1 MEPEEASEAV
11 RAPAGR
17 LQAQAAPHE
26 PAPDPLL
33 PPAAIPAAAEDAADR
48 TPVPPSAA
56 SADGAVRAPVRQP
69 AAAEDVA
76 SAPVPRAAVV
86 ADGVDLAPVAQ
97 PTASAEG
104 GEGRAPVP
112 QSAASAES
120 AVPAPV
126 RQPAAAEGADLAP
139 GPQSAGAEGVGLD
152 PVPQSAASAEGGVG
166 RGVGQ
171 QPQAAVGDGR
181 FTLRLDNF
189 EGPFDLLLQLISR
202 HKLDVTEV
210 ALSRVT
216 DEFMAH
222 IRAMGPDWDLDQTT
236 EFLVVAATLL
246 DLKAARLLPAAEV
259 EDEADLALLEA
270 RDLLFARLLQY
281 KAYKQI
287 AEIFEQRAED
297 ESRRYPRTVGLEPH
311 HAELLPEVVISI
323 GPEGFAR
330 LAVKA
335 MQPKA
340 RPQVYVDHIHA
351 PLVSVREQAGLVVRL
366 LKTRGEATFQEL
378 TEDAAD
384 TLTVVARFLAL
395 LELYR
400 EKAVVLD
407 QEEALQTLTV
417 RWSGGDG
424 DGMPTVTDEFDQI
437 VEAKE

>member
-1 MEPEEASEAV
+1 MNPEEASEAV
-11 RAPAGR
+11 RTPAGR
-17 LQAQAAPHE
+17 LQAPATPHE
-26 PAPDPLL
+26 PDPDPLL
-33 PPAAIPAAAEDAADR
+33 PPAAVPAAAEDA
-48 TPVPPSAA
+48 
-56 SADGAVRAPVRQP
+56 VRAPVRRS
-69 AAAEDVA
+69 ATGGEDAA
-76 SAPVPRAAVV
+76 SAPHVAVVAEGAGHTPVAQSAEVVVRAPVPHAAVV
-86 ADGVDLAPVAQ
+86 A
-97 PTASAEG
+97 
-104 GEGRAPVP
+104 
-112 QSAASAES
+112 
-120 AVPAPV
+120 
-126 RQPAAAEGADLAP
+126 EGADHHTPA
-139 GPQSAGAEGVGLD
+139 Q
-152 PVPQSAASAEGGVG
+152 QAAAAEGGVG
-166 RGVGQ
+166 PVPGEQ
-171 QPQAAVGDGR
+171 AQAAVGGGR